1 MFLFRKTSSS
11 AWSGSSRER
20 DLLIMPKIIV
30 IIDRPLS
37 YAYTLIGNYVLLTSV
52 KTGCQCCLKID
63 VRYRVHIVGQRAN
76 RYIVAFYVAIIV
88 IMYDIYCVGPAASG
102 K

>member
-1 MFLFRKTSSS
+1 MLSLRFSTGAAKSARGCSAPPSTPLATALKTSSS

-30 IIDRPLS
+30 IIDRALS

-52 KTGCQCCLKID
+52 KTGFQCCLKID
-63 VRYRVHIVGQRAN
+63 VRYRVH
-76 RYIVAFYVAIIV
+76 
-88 IMYDIYCVGPAASG
+88 S
-102 K
+102 